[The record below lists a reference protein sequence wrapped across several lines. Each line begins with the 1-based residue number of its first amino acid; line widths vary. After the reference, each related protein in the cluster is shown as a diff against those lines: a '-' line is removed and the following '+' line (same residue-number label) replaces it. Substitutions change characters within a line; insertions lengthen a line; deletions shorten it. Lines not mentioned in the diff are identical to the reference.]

1 MIQKIPK
8 LSFSSLSQILFV
20 FKETFKIA
28 WTVRPKLLTAT
39 LLLGAL
45 WGLSNLPILYLEKA
59 IIDTAL
65 SGITRSDKTEIIKL
79 IVALIIVRSGI
90 ELFRITSHKFQRR
103 LHTSLNYAVD
113 AKVQVLLS
121 EKMSSLDLLTLEDAS
136 FKNKYDR
143 IYRESSNRVWNL
155 INILAQIPNDILGLL
170 TSMAPL
176 FLFSPLLIFFL
187 IILTL
192 PAFVV
197 DSKLVR
203 LDYELDKTMS
213 AKNLLRGWLS
223 YLLLIVRNYM
233 EPRLLGNSKYLINR
247 FESLTIETFSA
258 REKLRLKKAQASSL
272 ADLPSWIFTT
282 AFRAW
287 LFVQVVLGSMT
298 LGTVQLL
305 YRASDSFQ
313 NYLQNLSENLI
324 EIYEN
329 YLYMVDLVWFL
340 NLSSQAKP
348 GKVVPAKIFTKGI
361 EFRDVWF
368 HYPKTKRFILKGIN
382 LTIHPGEKVAMVGE
396 NGAGKT
402 TLIKLLGRFYEPQ
415 KGEILVNGR
424 NIFDYKEQDYWKKL
438 SVLFQDFERYPFSA
452 RESIGYG
459 QVDRMNRMDEI
470 ISAASETGIHSYID
484 SLEQKYETPLAK
496 DFEGGIEPSG
506 GQWQRIALARA
517 LFRYGEIIILDEP
530 TSNVDPKAEEE
541 IFKKVMSLAK
551 GKILILIS
559 HRFSTVRRADKIF
572 VIEKGRVEEEGK
584 HEDLMKKDGLYAKL
598 FNLQAKGY
606 L

>member
-1 MIQKIPK
+1 
-8 LSFSSLSQILFV
+8 
-20 FKETFKIA
+20 
-28 WTVRPKLLTAT
+28 
-39 LLLGAL
+39 
-45 WGLSNLPILYLEKA
+45 
-59 IIDTAL
+59 
-65 SGITRSDKTEIIKL
+65 
-79 IVALIIVRSGI
+79 
-90 ELFRITSHKFQRR
+90 
-103 LHTSLNYAVD
+103 
-113 AKVQVLLS
+113 
-121 EKMSSLDLLTLEDAS
+121 MSSLDLLTLEDAS

-396 NGAGKT
+396 NGACKT